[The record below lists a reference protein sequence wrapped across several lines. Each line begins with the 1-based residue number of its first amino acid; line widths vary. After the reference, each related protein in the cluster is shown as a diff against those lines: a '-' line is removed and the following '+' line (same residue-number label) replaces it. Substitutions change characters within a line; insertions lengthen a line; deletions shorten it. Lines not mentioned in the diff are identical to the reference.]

1 MLRRDFLRGAA
12 ITGIAATNLFSF
24 AYADDNSKRSVP
36 TVVSRGSY
44 ANSKDVFEKTKR
56 GRVVFLGGSITEMNG
71 HRPIVCE
78 YLQKRFPET
87 EFEFVNAGIASTC
100 SDVGAFRLEEEVLA
114 DKPLD
119 LLFVEF
125 AVNDDQDGE
134 APKEHAIR
142 GMEGIVRHVRK
153 ARPNA
158 DIQMTFFANE
168 HLIAEHR
175 AGKIATSIAAHTL
188 VAERYDISTS
198 DVAKALQLEIDSGGM
213 TWEEYGGVHPAP
225 RGAKFAADLIVQAL
239 EDAWKRDDKPA
250 PHPMPA
256 PVSKRSYSNA
266 GWRGFDNIQTND
278 GKDARNVKPEEKGFG
293 VYIPEW
299 EKLPGQFRSNFANKP
314 FLCATQP
321 GSEATFEFEGN
332 AVAIYI
338 LAGPDAGVVE
348 YSVDGKPFKT
358 FDTHHYFS
366 SGLHYPYAI
375 TLDDELEVGKHTA
388 TLRLVKRPPNTKG
401 GDALRILQIAV
412 NRDSK

>member
-12 ITGIAATNLFSF
+12 LTGLAATNFLSL
-24 AYADDNSKRSVP
+24 ANADDATETP
-36 TVVSRGSY
+36 TIVSRGSY
-44 ANSKDVFEKTKR
+44 ANCKKTFETTKR

-71 HRPIVCE
+71 HRPIVCD
-78 YLQKRFPET
+78 YLQKRFSET

-100 SDVGAFRLEEEVLA
+100 SDVGAFRVEEDVLA
-114 DKPLD
+114 DKPVD

-125 AVNDDQDGE
+125 AVNDDQDGD
-134 APKEHAIR
+134 APREHAIR

-175 AGKIATSIAAHTL
+175 AGKIATSIAAHTK
-188 VAERYDISTS
+188 VAERYEIATA

-225 RGAKFAADLIVQAL
+225 RGAKFAADLIFKTL
-239 EDAWKRDDKPA
+239 EDAWQKDVPPA
-250 PHPMPA
+250 AHALPEQ
-256 PVSKRSYSNA
+256 VSSRCYSA
-266 GWRGFDNIQTND
+266 ATWRGFDNIQTNG
-278 GKDARNVKPEEKGFG
+278 GKDAREVKPDEKGFG

-299 EKLPGQFRSNFANKP
+299 SKLPGEFRSNFANKP

-321 GSEATFEFEGN
+321 DSEATFEFEGN

-348 YSVDGKPFKT
+348 YSVDDKPAQT
-358 FDTHHYFS
+358 FDTHHHFS

-375 TLDDELEVGKHTA
+375 TLDDELEVGKHVV
-388 TLRLVKRPPNTKG
+388 RIRVVKRPPNTKG

-412 NRDSK
+412 NLNSK